1 MPKNLTPHAI
11 LAANTKNKN
20 LTSFNSESSL
30 LLTLNMQIIVDQTIE
45 IL

>member
-11 LAANTKNKN
+11 LAANTENKN
-20 LTSFNSESSL
+20 LASFNSESSL

-45 IL
+45 IF